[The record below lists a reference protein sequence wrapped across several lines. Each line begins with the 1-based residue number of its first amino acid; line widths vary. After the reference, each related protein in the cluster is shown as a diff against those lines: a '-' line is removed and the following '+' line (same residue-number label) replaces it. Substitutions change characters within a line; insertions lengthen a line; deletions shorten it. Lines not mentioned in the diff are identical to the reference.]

1 MAGTTSVTTLRGHL
15 FLFAGTQTKT
25 QLHLDAF
32 TKTND
37 LHFIINGPSNSKT
50 DEYFPIS
57 TVHRLYHVMK
67 KKNKHISHLRK
78 SRNV

>member
-37 LHFIINGPSNSKT
+37 LYFIINGP
-50 DEYFPIS
+50 
-57 TVHRLYHVMK
+57 
-67 KKNKHISHLRK
+67 
-78 SRNV
+78 